1 MCMIVFSTFWRIV
14 KKYKG
19 TILLYTVMLIM
30 FGGINLTSNSTNDM
44 FTPTKPNIFIV
55 NKDSNMGLTKNLINY
70 LKKNTNVVSLEDDE
84 EKINDALFYR
94 DISYVIYIP
103 KNYSKDVSDKK
114 DVTINIKSNKDYTS
128 SLTEMMLDKYLN
140 VQSNLVNI
148 TNNQDE
154 LVNMI
159 NNTLDVNSEV
169 VVSSKLDN
177 SYLNRVSRYF
187 NFGSYSLLAV
197 IIFIVTLVINSFKE
211 NTINKRIIVS
221 SFNYKKHNSMLMLSS
236 FVYSLIVWVLFS
248 LLSVILLGKDMI
260 SLRGVL
266 YFVNTFMF
274 VMPTLSFGIL
284 ISTLVNNKDSI
295 GGIVNVVGLGSAF
308 LCGAFIP
315 TEYLPKI
322 VLSIAHIFPAYY
334 FIDSNNLLS
343 SMEIINFSNLTPV
356 FINYFVLIIFMLIFI
371 VVNNYVLKKKR
382 YY

>member
-1 MCMIVFSTFWRIV
+1 MIVFSTFWRIV

-55 NKDSNMGLTKNLINY
+55 NKDSNMGLTRNLINY

-103 KNYSKDVSDKK
+103 KNYSKDVLDKK
-114 DVTINIKSNKDYTS
+114 DVTIDIKSSKDYTS

-177 SYLNRVSRYF
+177 TYLNRVSRYF

-221 SFNYKKHNSMLMLSS
+221 SFNYKKHNSLLMLSS

-260 SLRGVL
+260 SLRGIL
-266 YFVNTFMF
+266 YFVNTLMF

-295 GGIVNVVGLGSAF
+295 GGIVNVVSLGSAF

-322 VLSIAHIFPAYY
+322 VLSIAHVFPAYY

>member
-1 MCMIVFSTFWRIV
+1 MIVFSTFWRIV

-103 KNYSKDVSDKK
+103 KNYSKDVLDKK
-114 DVTINIKSNKDYTS
+114 DVTIDIKSSKDYTS

-221 SFNYKKHNSMLMLSS
+221 SFNYKKHNSLLMLSS

-260 SLRGVL
+260 SLRGIL

-274 VMPTLSFGIL
+274 VMPILSFGIL

-295 GGIVNVVGLGSAF
+295 GGIVNVVSLGSAF

-322 VLSIAHIFPAYY
+322 VLSIAHVFPAYY

>member
-1 MCMIVFSTFWRIV
+1 MIVFSTFWRII

-103 KNYSKDVSDKK
+103 KNYSKDVLDKK
-114 DVTINIKSNKDYTS
+114 DVTIDIKSSKDYTS

-260 SLRGVL
+260 SLRGIL

-322 VLSIAHIFPAYY
+322 VLSIAHLFPAYY

>member
-1 MCMIVFSTFWRIV
+1 MIVFSTFWRIV

-44 FTPTKPNIFIV
+44 FTPTKPNVFIV

-103 KNYSKDVSDKK
+103 KNYSKDVLDKK
-114 DVTINIKSNKDYTS
+114 DVTLDIKSSKDYTS

-221 SFNYKKHNSMLMLSS
+221 SINYKKHNSLLMLSS

-248 LLSVILLGKDMI
+248 LLSIILLGKDMI
-260 SLRGVL
+260 SLRGIL

-295 GGIVNVVGLGSAF
+295 GAIVNVVGIGSAF

-315 TEYLPKI
+315 TEYLPKF

-343 SMEIINFSNLTPV
+343 SMEIINFSNLIPI

>member
-1 MCMIVFSTFWRIV
+1 MIVFSTFWRIV

-103 KNYSKDVSDKK
+103 KNYSKDVLDKK
-114 DVTINIKSNKDYTS
+114 DVTIDIKSSKDYTS

-221 SFNYKKHNSMLMLSS
+221 SFNYKKHNSLLMLSS

-260 SLRGVL
+260 SLRGIL

-295 GGIVNVVGLGSAF
+295 GGIVNVVSLGSAF

-322 VLSIAHIFPAYY
+322 VLSIAHVFPAYY

-343 SMEIINFSNLTPV
+343 SMEIINFSNLIPV

-371 VVNNYVLKKKR
+371 VVNNYVLKKKK

>member
-1 MCMIVFSTFWRIV
+1 MIVFSTFWRIV

-103 KNYSKDVSDKK
+103 KNYSKDVLDKK
-114 DVTINIKSNKDYTS
+114 DVTIDIKSSKDYTS

-221 SFNYKKHNSMLMLSS
+221 SFNYKKHNSLLMLSS

-260 SLRGVL
+260 SIRGIL

-295 GGIVNVVGLGSAF
+295 GGIVNVVSLGSAF

-322 VLSIAHIFPAYY
+322 VLSIAHVFPAYY

-343 SMEIINFSNLTPV
+343 SMEIINFSNLIPV

>member
-1 MCMIVFSTFWRIV
+1 MIVFSTFWRIV

-103 KNYSKDVSDKK
+103 KNYSKDVLDKK
-114 DVTINIKSNKDYTS
+114 DVTIDIKSSKDYTS

-159 NNTLDVNSEV
+159 NNTLDINSEV
-169 VVSSKLDN
+169 VVNSKLDN

-221 SFNYKKHNSMLMLSS
+221 SINYKKHNSLLMLSS

-260 SLRGVL
+260 SLRGIL

-295 GGIVNVVGLGSAF
+295 GGIVNVVSLGSAF

-322 VLSIAHIFPAYY
+322 VLSIAHVFPAYY

-343 SMEIINFSNLTPV
+343 SMEIINFSNLIPV

-371 VVNNYVLKKKR
+371 AVNNYVLKKKR

>member
-1 MCMIVFSTFWRIV
+1 MIVFNTFWRII

-30 FGGINLTSNSTNDM
+30 FGGINLTSNSTNDL

-103 KNYSKDVSDKK
+103 KNYSKDVLDKK
-114 DVTINIKSNKDYTS
+114 DVTIDIKSSKDYTS

-221 SFNYKKHNSMLMLSS
+221 SFNYKKHNSLLMLSS

-260 SLRGVL
+260 SIRGIL

-295 GGIVNVVGLGSAF
+295 GGIVNVVSLGSAF

-322 VLSIAHIFPAYY
+322 VLSIAHVFPAYY

>member
-1 MCMIVFSTFWRIV
+1 MIVFSTFWRIV

-55 NKDSNMGLTKNLINY
+55 NKDSNIGLTKNLVNY

-103 KNYSKDVSDKK
+103 KNYSKDVLDKK
-114 DVTINIKSNKDYTS
+114 DVTIDIKSSKDYTS
-128 SLTEMMLDKYLN
+128 SLAEMMLDKYLN

-221 SFNYKKHNSMLMLSS
+221 SFNYKKHNSLLMLSS

-260 SLRGVL
+260 SLRGIL

-295 GGIVNVVGLGSAF
+295 GGIVNVVSLGSAF

-322 VLSIAHIFPAYY
+322 VLSIAHVFPAYY

-343 SMEIINFSNLTPV
+343 SMEIINFSNLIPV

>member
-1 MCMIVFSTFWRIV
+1 MIVFSTFWRIV

-103 KNYSKDVSDKK
+103 KNYSKDVLDKK
-114 DVTINIKSNKDYTS
+114 DVTIDIKSSKDYTS

-169 VVSSKLDN
+169 VVNSKLDN

-221 SFNYKKHNSMLMLSS
+221 SFNYKKHNSLLMLSS

-260 SLRGVL
+260 SLRGIL

-274 VMPTLSFGIL
+274 IMPTLSFGIL

>member
-1 MCMIVFSTFWRIV
+1 MIVFSTFWRIV

-94 DISYVIYIP
+94 DISYAIYIP
-103 KNYSKDVSDKK
+103 KNYSKDVLDKK
-114 DVTINIKSNKDYTS
+114 DVTIDIKSSKDYTS

-169 VVSSKLDN
+169 IVSSKLDN
-177 SYLNRVSRYF
+177 SYLNKVSRYF

-221 SFNYKKHNSMLMLSS
+221 SFNYKKHNSLLMLSS

-260 SLRGVL
+260 SLRGIL

-274 VMPTLSFGIL
+274 VMPSLSFGIL

-322 VLSIAHIFPAYY
+322 VLSIAHVFPAYY

-343 SMEIINFSNLTPV
+343 SMEIINFSNLIPV

>member
-1 MCMIVFSTFWRIV
+1 MIVFSTFWRIV

-103 KNYSKDVSDKK
+103 KNYSKDVLDKK
-114 DVTINIKSNKDYTS
+114 DVTIDIKSSKDYTS

-211 NTINKRIIVS
+211 NTINKRIIIS
-221 SFNYKKHNSMLMLSS
+221 SFNYKKHNSLLMLSS

-260 SLRGVL
+260 SLRGIL

-295 GGIVNVVGLGSAF
+295 GGIVNVVSLGSAF

-343 SMEIINFSNLTPV
+343 SMEIINFSNLIPV

>member
-1 MCMIVFSTFWRIV
+1 MIVFSTFWRIV

-55 NKDSNMGLTKNLINY
+55 NKDSNKELTKNLINY

-103 KNYSKDVSDKK
+103 KNYSKDVLDKK
-114 DVTINIKSNKDYTS
+114 DVTIDIKSSKDYTS

-140 VQSNLVNI
+140 VQSNLVNV

-177 SYLNRVSRYF
+177 KYLNRVSRYF

-248 LLSVILLGKDMI
+248 LLSVILLGKDML
-260 SLRGVL
+260 SLRGIL

-295 GGIVNVVGLGSAF
+295 GGIVNVVSLGSAF

-315 TEYLPKI
+315 TEFLPKI
-322 VLSIAHIFPAYY
+322 VLSIAHVFPAYY